1 MGEPVTQFS
10 LERVDSVAL
19 VTMDDGAGKGR
30 PNVFSRAALE
40 SLAELLPELEEGDF
54 SALVIT
60 GKPGSFSGGAD
71 LNEFPLIE
79 RREQAIQGSRGG
91 HDLFGRIRA
100 LPYPTVAAING
111 AALGG
116 GVELALHCDYRVI
129 ADDVRHFASPECL
142 LGFVPAW
149 GATQLAPRVAGPEA
163 AVKLT
168 VLNPMRQNKMLN
180 AAQTLELGLVDRVVV
195 PERLV
200 EEAIAIAGEQPVR
213 EEADLSETAE
223 VVARARRQ
231 LDDSVHGAAPA
242 PYRTLDLI
250 EAAPGWSLEEGYRAE
265 EEALADLLFTPQ
277 AQASLYAFDLVE
289 RRARHATRQML
300 TAAGPS
306 SQPRPVQKVGIVG
319 AGLMATQ
326 LATLFLRRLG
336 VPVVL
341 RDLDQ
346 EIVDRALETIRDELA
361 GAAARGRLDPQ
372 KAVSLAALAKGTT
385 SYEGFEDCDFV
396 LEAIFEDLAV
406 KQQVFGE
413 LEAIVPPECILATN
427 TSSLSVTAMAEG
439 LQHPERLVGMHF
451 FNPVAAMPLVEL
463 IRTPETD
470 DLSLATTWAVADHL
484 RKRPVL
490 VNDGPGFVVNR
501 LLTRMMGVVLDAIE
515 HGSSSDDGDEAI
527 LSLGMPMAPSVLLQ
541 MVGPA
546 VSNHVLE
553 TLHAAYPDRFPLSQT
568 LANYAVGK
576 MEVAHGEPRPQ
587 SVEEIRE
594 AALAALA
601 DEVNH
606 LLEEGVVAS
615 AKDVDT
621 ALILG
626 AGFPFFMGGLTKY
639 LDQTGVSER
648 VVGRK
653 LEDVATATRA

>member
-1 MGEPVTQFS
+1 MSDPVTQFS

-19 VTMDDGAGKGR
+19 VTMDDGTGKGR
-30 PNVFSRAALE
+30 PNVFGQAALA
-40 SLAELLPELEEGDF
+40 SLAELLPELEEGEF
-54 SALVIT
+54 SGLVIT
-60 GKPGSFSGGAD
+60 GKAGSFSGGAN

-79 RREQAIQGSRGG
+79 HREQAIAGSRRG

-100 LPYPTVAAING
+100 LPYPTVAAIN
-111 AALGG
+111 AAVLGG

-129 ADDVRHFASPECL
+129 AGDVRHFASPECL

-149 GATQLAPRVAGPEA
+149 GATQLAPLLAGPEA

-168 VLNPMRQNKMLN
+168 VLNPMRQNKMLT
-180 AAQTLELGLVDRVVV
+180 AGKALELGLVDRVVE

-200 EEAIAIAGEQPVR
+200 DEAIAIAGEEPAR
-213 EEADLSETAE
+213 EEPDLSQTAE

-231 LDDSVHGAAPA
+231 LDDMLHGAAPA
-242 PYRTLDLI
+242 PYRALDLI
-250 EAAPGWSLEEGYRAE
+250 EGAPGWSIEEGYRAE

-289 RRARHATRQML
+289 RRARRG
-300 TAAGPS
+300 AGRPAS
-306 SQPRPVQKVGIVG
+306 EPRDVKKVGIAG

-341 RDLDQ
+341 RDLEQ
-346 EIVDRALETIRDELA
+346 EIVDRALETIRDDLA
-361 GAAARGRLDPQ
+361 AAAARGRLDPQ
-372 KAVSLAALAKGTT
+372 EAVSLAALAKGTT
-385 SYEGFEDCDFV
+385 AYEGFEDCDFV
-396 LEAIFEDLAV
+396 LEAIFEELGV
-406 KQQVFGE
+406 KRQLFGE
-413 LEAIVPPECILATN
+413 LEAVVPADCVLATN
-427 TSSLSVTAMAEG
+427 TSALSVTAMADG
-439 LQHPERLVGMHF
+439 LEHPERLVGMHF

-463 IRTPETD
+463 VRTPETD
-470 DLSLATTWAVADHL
+470 DVSLGTTWAVADKL

-515 HGSSSDDGDEAI
+515 HGNTADEADEAV
-527 LSLGMPMAPSVLLQ
+527 LSLGLPMAPSVLLQ

-568 LANYAVGK
+568 LANYAAGST
-576 MEVAHGEPRPQ
+576 EIAHGEPHPR

-601 DEVNH
+601 DEVAH
-606 LLEEGVVAS
+606 LLAEGVVAS
-615 AKDVDT
+615 PKDVDT

-626 AGFPFFMGGLTKY
+626 AGFPFFMGGLTPY
-639 LDQTGVSER
+639 LREAGYSYELSPS
-648 VVGRK
+648 K
-653 LEDVATATRA
+653 PSA

>member
-1 MGEPVTQFS
+1 MAEPVTQFS

-79 RREQAIQGSRGG
+79 RREQAVQGSRAG

-149 GATQLAPRVAGPEA
+149 GATQLAPRLAGPEA
-163 AVKLT
+163 AVKLIA
-168 VLNPMRQNKMLN
+168 LNPMRQNKMLG
-180 AAQTLELGLVDRVVV
+180 AEQALELGFVDRVVDQ
-195 PERLV
+195 EQLV
-200 EEAIAIAGEQPVR
+200 DEAIAIAGEQPAR
-213 EEADLSETAE
+213 EDADLSEIGE
-223 VVARARRQ
+223 VVARARKQ
-231 LDDSVHGAAPA
+231 LDDSLHGAAPA
-242 PYRTLDLI
+242 PYRALDLI
-250 EAAPGWSLEEGYRAE
+250 AGAADWSIADGYRAE

-277 AQASLYAFDLVE
+277 AQASLYGFDLVE
-289 RRARHATRQML
+289 RRARRG
-300 TAAGPS
+300 AGRPLVE
-306 SQPRPVQKVGIVG
+306 PREVKKVGIAG

-326 LATLFLRRLG
+326 LAVLFLRRLG

-341 RDLDQ
+341 RDLEQ
-346 EIVDRALETIRDELA
+346 EIVDRGLETIRDDLA

-372 KAVSLAALAKGTT
+372 KAVSLAALAKGTI

-396 LEAIFEDLAV
+396 IEAIFEDLEV
-406 KQQVFGE
+406 KRHVFGE
-413 LEAIVPPECILATN
+413 LEAVVPAECILATN
-427 TSSLSVTAMAEG
+427 TSALSVTAMSEG
-439 LQHPERLVGMHF
+439 LQRPERLVGMHF
-451 FNPVAAMPLVEL
+451 FNPVAMMPLVEL
-463 IRTPETD
+463 VRTPETD
-470 DLSLATTWAVADHL
+470 DLSLATTWAVADKL

-501 LLTRMMGVVLDAIE
+501 LLTRMMVVLLDAVE
-515 HGSSSDDGDEAI
+515 RGNSVDETDEAV
-527 LSLGMPMAPSVLLQ
+527 LSMGLPMAPSVLLQ
-541 MVGPA
+541 MVGEQVA
-546 VSNHVLE
+546 NHVRE
-553 TLHAAYPDRFPLSQT
+553 TLQAAYPDRFAIT
-568 LANYAVGK
+568 
-576 MEVAHGEPRPQ
+576 GEGPVRT
-587 SVEEIRE
+587 VEEIRE
-594 AALAALA
+594 AVLEALA
-601 DEVNH
+601 DEVSRV
-606 LLEEGVVAS
+606 LEEGVVAS
-615 AKDVDT
+615 PKDVDT

-626 AGFPFFMGGLTKY
+626 AGFPLFMGGLTPY
-639 LDQTGVSER
+639 LREAGYSYD
-648 VVGRK
+648 
-653 LEDVATATRA
+653 RAIST